1 MSLLTTPR
9 VFGQGRGFDLSNRQ
23 RILGI
28 VCRSIFMI
36 VLLIVAARVSA
47 PQHVGSSWLDIP
59 SGDLI
64 RAIVGFGFCLWV
76 LVHIFILP
84 KDAGG
89 YRTWTYLGAA
99 LIPLALICGFAVW

>member
-9 VFGQGRGFDLSNRQ
+9 VFGQGRGYDGPNRL
-23 RILGI
+23 RVLGI

-36 VLLIVAARVSA
+36 ALLVVAARVSA

-59 SGDLI
+59 RGDLI
-64 RAIVGFGFCLWV
+64 RTFLGFGFCLWI
-76 LVHIFILP
+76 LIHLFILP
-84 KDAGG
+84 KDEAG
-89 YRTWTYLGAA
+89 YRTWAYLGAA